1 VPRRRISRSDRGG
14 SGGRPRFQA
23 SLQAAPSLQARKAVR
38 NRLRQ
43 ELRLVQA
50 AYGRASAGPGESW
63 VRVDDR
69 DLIPGWNRRSTP
81 VLIEI
86 PIGYP
91 TIPPDNFLTP
101 ADLRL
106 ADGRVP
112 SNTMGIKTIDGSEW
126 LAFSHHAEAGTW
138 RAHVDLTQ
146 SHTLVD
152 YVAGVLDRLRE
163 CS

>member
-1 VPRRRISRSDRGG
+1 VKGRIREE
-14 SGGRPRFQA
+14 
-23 SLQAAPSLQARKAVR
+23 LCLVR
-38 NRLRQ
+38 
-43 ELRLVQA
+43 A
-50 AYGRASAGPGESW
+50 AYGGTSTEPDEWW
-63 VRVDDR
+63 VRLDAT
-69 DLIPGWNRRSTP
+69 DLVPGWNRRSTP
-81 VLIEI
+81 ILIEI

-112 SNTMGIKTIDGSEW
+112 SNTMGIKTIDGSQW

-138 RAHVDLTQ
+138 KAHAELSQ

-152 YVAGVLDRLRE
+152 YVAGVLERLRE

>member
-1 VPRRRISRSDRGG
+1 MRHRVREELGLVR
-14 SGGRPRFQA
+14 
-23 SLQAAPSLQARKAVR
+23 AV
-38 NRLRQ
+38 
-43 ELRLVQA
+43 
-50 AYGRASAGPGESW
+50 YGRASTGPDESW
-63 VRVDDR
+63 VRLDDT

-81 VLIEI
+81 ILIEI

-91 TIPPDNFLTP
+91 TVPPDNFLTL

-112 SNTMGIKTIDGSEW
+112 SNTMGVKTIDGSRW

-138 RAHVDLTQ
+138 KAHADLSQ

-152 YVAGVLDRLRE
+152 YVAGVLERLRE

>member
-1 VPRRRISRSDRGG
+1 VRDRIRE
-14 SGGRPRFQA
+14 
-23 SLQAAPSLQARKAVR
+23 
-38 NRLRQ
+38 
-43 ELRLVQA
+43 ELGLVQA
-50 AYGRASAGPGESW
+50 AYGGASTGPNESW
-63 VRVDDR
+63 VRLDDA

-81 VLIEI
+81 ILIEI

-91 TIPPDNFLTP
+91 TVPPDNFLTP

-112 SNTMGIKTIDGSEW
+112 SNTMGIKILDESEW
-126 LAFSHHAEAGTW
+126 LAFSHHAEAGSW
-138 RAHVDLTQ
+138 KAHADLTQ

-163 CS
+163 CR

>member
-1 VPRRRISRSDRGG
+1 MRDRIREEL
-14 SGGRPRFQA
+14 A
-23 SLQAAPSLQARKAVR
+23 LVR
-38 NRLRQ
+38 
-43 ELRLVQA
+43 A
-50 AYGRASAGPGESW
+50 TYGVASARPDESL
-63 VRVDDR
+63 VCLDDR

-81 VLIEI
+81 ILIEI

-91 TIPPDNFLTP
+91 TVPPDNFLTR

-106 ADGRVP
+106 ADGRIP
-112 SNTMGIKTIDGSEW
+112 SNTMGIKTVDGSEW
-126 LAFSHHAEAGTW
+126 LAFSHHAEAGSW
-138 RAHVDLTQ
+138 KAHADLAQ